1 MQTLTLAPARLRIA
15 APVLG
20 TVLGTALGASLG
32 ALPSAAVAQERPTLT
47 VYTYSSFVGRYG
59 PGEATRERCGAC
71 GGCDLAWVTVDDA
84 GSLMGRLR
92 LEGATTQADVVLG
105 LDMNRAGE
113 ARTLGLFA
121 PHGIEPGAL
130 DMPVAWGDETFLP
143 YDWGYLA
150 FVYDTTR
157 LASPPQSL
165 EALFTD
171 PDGPRVVL
179 QDPRTSAP
187 GFGLLLWSSA
197 VFGDGLADAWEAL
210 TPRVATF
217 TTGWSEAYGLFLEG
231 EADMVLSYS
240 TSPAYHRSVED
251 ETRYE
256 AARFA
261 EGHYLHV
268 EIAAATTTT
277 DTPELARDFL
287 RFMLDDGFQS
297 LIPEGNWMYPARVPE
312 NGLPESFEG
321 LIEPG
326 EAFLFDPERVSAERR
341 ALIDT
346 WLEATTR

>member
-1 MQTLTLAPARLRIA
+1 MHTPLRPSPAMRLALGL
-15 APVLG
+15 PVLAA
-20 TVLGTALGASLG
+20 ALAT
-32 ALPSAAVAQERPTLT
+32 PPTPAAAQERPTLT

-59 PGEATRERCGAC
+59 PGEAIAERFEAAC
-71 GGCDLAWVTVDDA
+71 GCDLEWVTADDA
-84 GSLMGRLR
+84 GSLLGRLR
-92 LEGATTQADVVLG
+92 LEGASTRADVVLG
-105 LDMNRAGE
+105 LDMNLAAQARA
-113 ARTLGLFA
+113 LDLFA
-121 PHGIEPGAL
+121 PHGIAPGPL
-130 DMPVAWGDETFLP
+130 DMPVAWQDETFLP
-143 YDWGYLA
+143 YDWGHLA

-157 LASPPQSL
+157 LETPPESL

-171 PDGPRVVL
+171 PEGPSVVL

-197 VFGDGLADAWEAL
+197 VFGEGMADAWATL
-210 TPRVATF
+210 TPRVVTF

-268 EIAAATTTT
+268 EIAGATRTT

-297 LIPEGNWMYPARVPE
+297 LIPEGNWMYPARLPE
-312 NGLPESFEG
+312 GGLPESFAG

-326 EAFLFDPERVSAERR
+326 EAFLFDSDRVSAERR
-341 ALIDT
+341 ALIDA

>member
-1 MQTLTLAPARLRIA
+1 MRNAYPLALAALFGAALLPAPPA
-15 APVLG
+15 A
-20 TVLGTALGASLG
+20 
-32 ALPSAAVAQERPTLT
+32 AQERPTLT

-59 PGEATRERCGAC
+59 PGEAIAERFEASC
-71 GGCDLAWVTVDDA
+71 GCDLEWVTADDA
-84 GSLMGRLR
+84 GSLLGRLR
-92 LEGATTQADVVLG
+92 LEGESTTADVVLG
-105 LDMNRAGE
+105 HDMNLAGE
-113 ARTLGLFA
+113 ARDLGLFA
-121 PHGIEPGAL
+121 PHGVETGEL
-130 DMPVAWGDETFLP
+130 DMPVAWDDETFLP

-157 LASPPQSL
+157 LDSPPESL

-171 PDGPRVVL
+171 AAGPSVVL

-197 VFGDGLADAWEAL
+197 VFGEGMADAWEAL
-210 TPRVATF
+210 TPRVVTF

-240 TSPAYHRSVED
+240 TSPAYHRAVED

-268 EIAAATTTT
+268 EIAGMTTTT
-277 DTPELARDFL
+277 DVPDLARDFL
-287 RFMLDDGFQS
+287 AFMLEEDFQS
-297 LIPEGNWMYPARVPE
+297 LIPEGNWMYPANLPSS
-312 NGLPESFEG
+312 GLPESFEG

-326 EAFLFDPERVSAERR
+326 EAFLFDAERVSAERR

>member
-1 MQTLTLAPARLRIA
+1 MHTPARFLLAALTLASPALA
-15 APVLG
+15 AGL
-20 TVLGTALGASLG
+20 A
-32 ALPSAAVAQERPTLT
+32 ALPTPAAAQERPTLT

-59 PGEATRERCGAC
+59 PGEAIAERFEASC
-71 GGCDLAWVTVDDA
+71 GCDLEWVTADDA
-84 GSLMGRLR
+84 GSLLGRLR
-92 LEGATTQADVVLG
+92 LEGASTQADVVLG
-105 LDMNRAGE
+105 LDMNLAAE
-113 ARTLGLFA
+113 ARALGLFA
-121 PHGIEPGAL
+121 PHGVEPGPL
-130 DMPVAWGDETFLP
+130 DMPVAWEDETFLP
-143 YDWGYLA
+143 YDWGHLA

-157 LASPPQSL
+157 LDAPPESL

-197 VFGDGLADAWEAL
+197 VFGEGLADAWAAL
-210 TPRVATF
+210 TPRVVTF

-268 EIAAATTTT
+268 EIAGITQAT
-277 DTPELARDFL
+277 DAPELARDFL
-287 RFMLDDGFQS
+287 RFMLSDAFQS
-297 LIPEGNWMYPARVPE
+297 LIPEGNWMYPARLPE
-312 NGLPESFEG
+312 GGLPESFEG
-321 LIEPG
+321 LIAPDV
-326 EAFLFDPERVSAERR
+326 AFLFDPERVSAQRR
-341 ALIDT
+341 GLIDT

>member
-1 MQTLTLAPARLRIA
+1 MPVTRLSLAAVVASGALAPATL
-15 APVLG
+15 
-20 TVLGTALGASLG
+20 
-32 ALPSAAVAQERPTLT
+32 AVAQERPTLT

-59 PGEATRERCGAC
+59 PGEAIAERFEARC
-71 GGCDLAWVTVDDA
+71 GCDLEWVTADDA
-84 GSLMGRLR
+84 GSLLGRLR
-92 LEGATTQADVVLG
+92 LEGEATRADVVLG
-105 LDMNRAGE
+105 LDMNLAAE
-113 ARTLGLFA
+113 ARDLGVFA
-121 PHGIEPGAL
+121 PHGIDAGDL
-130 DMPVAWGDETFLP
+130 DMPVAWEDGTFLP

-150 FVYDTTR
+150 FVYDTAR
-157 LASPPQSL
+157 LDAPPESL

-171 PDGPRVVL
+171 PQGPSVVL

-197 VFGDGLADAWEAL
+197 VFGEGLADAWEAFA
-210 TPRVATF
+210 PRVVTF

-240 TSPAYHRSVED
+240 TSPAYHRAVED

-268 EIAAATTTT
+268 EIAGATTTT

-287 RFMLDDGFQS
+287 RFMLDEGFQG
-297 LIPEGNWMYPARVPE
+297 LIPEGNWMYPASLPE
-312 NGLPESFEG
+312 SGLPESFEG
-321 LIEPG
+321 LIEPPG
-326 EAFLFDPERVSAERR
+326 AFLFEPERVSAERR
-341 ALIDT
+341 ALIDA